1 MDLSLRRD
9 ECATEEE
16 DESSKGEDGSGYELD
31 VGFHCGDILKS
42 SANMPTKMTILQIF
56 YQKSFPICVQLVAE
70 GLPSVAEEGFD
81 VSFCYGLSEAVQEDE
96 EVLGWD
102 VLAGSMVEALMYFL
116 GCHTCFDLE
125 DSSMMMRLRGSVISR
140 SWTDIGT
147 AMDRFFF
154 GL

>member
-1 MDLSLRRD
+1 MVITVNFKIWCKYAHKNDD
-9 ECATEEE
+9 
-16 DESSKGEDGSGYELD
+16 
-31 VGFHCGDILKS
+31 F
-42 SANMPTKMTILQIF
+42 ANFLP
-56 YQKSFPICVQLVAE
+56 KSFPICVQLVAE

-81 VSFCYGLSEAVQEDE
+81 VSFCYRLSEAIQEDE

-102 VLAGSMVEALMYFL
+102 VLAGSMVEALMNFL
-116 GCHTCFDLE
+116 CCHCCFDLE
-125 DSSMMMRLRGSVISR
+125 DSSMMMRLRGSIISR